1 MTAEGSPIDW
11 NAVVLVVPGLSAS
24 SVRSFQFASACCDP
38 VGVLGWAVVDHA
50 LQLIGD
56 RGACALDVHIAA
68 DLFSEGLVSF
78 GGTEKSGRANGNR
91 CSSLNVM
98 YRRSCARYRAFVI
111 GRGWQAT
118 VFLLAVDGI
127 VGALEGSN

>member
-1 MTAEGSPIDW
+1 MAGKHEMRKGFLQIGRKRICF
-11 NAVVLVVPGLSAS
+11 VVL
-24 SVRSFQFASACCDP
+24 
-38 VGVLGWAVVDHA
+38 
-50 LQLIGD
+50 I
-56 RGACALDVHIAA
+56 
-68 DLFSEGLVSF
+68 
-78 GGTEKSGRANGNR
+78 TYR

-127 VGALEGSN
+127 VGAPEGSN